1 MKAIVI
7 EQSGGPEVLAYRD
20 AEVGEPAAGQVRVC
34 IEAAGVNYID
44 TYHRSG
50 LYPLAMPFTPGV
62 EGAGVIDAVGDGV
75 EGLAVGDRVVYVM
88 TPGSYAEQAL
98 VPADKLAV
106 IPDGI
111 GTEVAGAVFLQGLT
125 AHYLTHSTYPLSSQA
140 TCLVL
145 AAAGGVGLLLTQ
157 IARRRGARVIGC
169 VSSDVKAELA
179 RRAGCDEVIRY
190 DQPHS
195 KEVDFKDE
203 VMRLTDGRGVQVAYD
218 SVAAATWRQSLGC
231 LAPRGYLVLYGNA
244 SGPVTSFD
252 PRLLNEGS
260 CFLTRPTLAHYIL
273 DEGELQARA
282 GDLFGWIAAGELDV
296 RIHKRY
302 PLRDAAQAHRDLQ
315 SRATSGKL
323 LLIP

>member
-20 AEVGEPAAGQVRVC
+20 AEAGEPAAGQVRVC

-44 TYHRSG
+44 TYQRSG
-50 LYPLAMPFTPGV
+50 LYPMAMPFTPGV
-62 EGAGVIDAVGDGV
+62 EGAGVVDAVGDGV
-75 EGLAVGDRVVYVM
+75 EGLAAGDRVVYVM

-98 VPADKLAV
+98 VPVDNLAR
-106 IPDGI
+106 IPDRI
-111 GTEVAGAVFLQGLT
+111 GTEVAGAAFLQGLT
-125 AHYLTHSTYPLSSQA
+125 AHYLAYSTYPLSSQA

-145 AAAGGVGLLLTQ
+145 AAAGGVGLLLSQ
-157 IARRRGARVIGC
+157 IAKRRGARVIGC
-169 VSSDVKAELA
+169 VSSDAKAELA
-179 RRAGCDEVIRY
+179 RQAGCGEVIRY
-190 DQPHS
+190 DQ
-195 KEVDFKDE
+195 VDFKDE
-203 VMRLTDGRGVQVAYD
+203 VMRLTGGRGVQVAYD
-218 SVAAATWRQSLGC
+218 SVGAATYRQSLGC

-244 SGPVTSFD
+244 SGPVTSLD

-260 CFLTRPTLAHYIL
+260 FFLTRPTLAHYIL

-282 GDLFGWIAAGELDV
+282 DDLFGWIAAGELDV

>member
-20 AEVGEPAAGQVRVC
+20 AEAGEPAAGQVRVC

-44 TYHRSG
+44 TYQRSG
-50 LYPLAMPFTPGV
+50 LYPMAMPFTPGV
-62 EGAGVIDAVGDGV
+62 EGAGVVDAVGDGV
-75 EGLAVGDRVVYVM
+75 EGLAAGDRVVYVM

-98 VPADKLAV
+98 VPVDNLAR
-106 IPDGI
+106 IPDRI
-111 GTEVAGAVFLQGLT
+111 GTEVAGAAFLQGLT
-125 AHYLTHSTYPLSSQA
+125 AHYLAYSTYPLSSQA

-145 AAAGGVGLLLTQ
+145 AAAGGVGLLLSQ
-157 IARRRGARVIGC
+157 IAKRRGARVIGC
-169 VSSDVKAELA
+169 VSSDAKAELA
-179 RRAGCDEVIRY
+179 RQAGCGEVIRY
-190 DQPHS
+190 DQ
-195 KEVDFKDE
+195 VDFKDE

-218 SVAAATWRQSLGC
+218 SVGAATYRQSLGC

-244 SGPVTSFD
+244 SGPVTSLD

-260 CFLTRPTLAHYIL
+260 FFLTRPTLAHYIL

-282 GDLFGWIAAGELDV
+282 DDLFGWIAAGELDV

>member
-20 AEVGEPAAGQVRVC
+20 ADAGEPAAGQVRVR

-44 TYHRSG
+44 TYQRSG
-50 LYPLAMPFTPGV
+50 LYPMPMPFTPGV
-62 EGAGVIDAVGDGV
+62 EGAGVVDAVGDGV
-75 EGLAVGDRVVYVM
+75 EGLATGDRVVYVM

-98 VPADKLAV
+98 VPADKVAR

-111 GTEVAGAVFLQGLT
+111 GTEVAGAAFLQGLT
-125 AHYLTHSTYPLSSQA
+125 AHYLAYSTYPLSSQA

-145 AAAGGVGLLLTQ
+145 AAAGGVGLLLSQ

-169 VSSDVKAELA
+169 VSSDAKAELA
-179 RRAGCDEVIRY
+179 RQAGCGEVIRY
-190 DQPHS
+190 DQ
-195 KEVDFKDE
+195 VDFKDE

-218 SVAAATWRQSLGC
+218 SVGAATYRQSLGC

-244 SGPVTSFD
+244 SGPVTSLD

-260 CFLTRPTLAHYIL
+260 FFLTRPTLAHYIL

-282 GDLFGWIAAGELDV
+282 DDLFGWIAAGELDV

>member
-20 AEVGEPAAGQVRVC
+20 AEAGEPAAGQVRVR

-62 EGAGVIDAVGDGV
+62 EGAGVVDAVGDGV
-75 EGLAVGDRVVYVM
+75 EGLAAGDRVVYVM

-98 VPADKLAV
+98 VPADKVAR

-111 GTEVAGAVFLQGLT
+111 GTEVAGAAFLQGLT
-125 AHYLTHSTYPLSSQA
+125 AHYLAYSTYPLSSQA

-145 AAAGGVGLLLTQ
+145 AAAGGVGLLLSQ

-169 VSSDVKAELA
+169 VSSDAKAELA
-179 RRAGCDEVIRY
+179 RQAGCDEVIRY
-190 DQPHS
+190 DQ
-195 KEVDFKDE
+195 VDFKDE
-203 VMRLTDGRGVQVAYD
+203 VMRLTGGRGVQVAYD
-218 SVAAATWRQSLGC
+218 SVAAATYRQSLGC

-244 SGPVTSFD
+244 SGPVTSLD
-252 PRLLNEGS
+252 LRLLNEGS
-260 CFLTRPTLAHYIL
+260 FFLTRPTLAHYIL

-282 GDLFGWIAAGELDV
+282 DDLFGWIAAGELDV

>member
-1 MKAIVI
+1 M
-7 EQSGGPEVLAYRD
+7 
-20 AEVGEPAAGQVRVC
+20 
-34 IEAAGVNYID
+34 
-44 TYHRSG
+44 
-50 LYPLAMPFTPGV
+50 

-75 EGLAVGDRVVYVM
+75 DGLAVGDRVVYVM

-111 GTEVAGAVFLQGLT
+111 STEVAGAAFLQGLT
-125 AHYLTHSTYPLSSQA
+125 AHYLTCSTYPLSSQA

-145 AAAGGVGLLLTQ
+145 AAAGGVGLLLSQ

-218 SVAAATWRQSLGC
+218 SVAAATYRQSLGC

-282 GDLFGWIAAGELDV
+282 DDLFGWIAAGELDV

>member
-20 AEVGEPAAGQVRVC
+20 AEAGEPAAGQVRVC

-44 TYHRSG
+44 TYQRSG
-50 LYPLAMPFTPGV
+50 LYPMAMPFTPGV
-62 EGAGVIDAVGDGV
+62 EGAGVVDAVGDGV
-75 EGLAVGDRVVYVM
+75 EGLAAGDRVVYVM

-98 VPADKLAV
+98 VPADKVAR

-111 GTEVAGAVFLQGLT
+111 GTEVAGAAFLQGLT
-125 AHYLTHSTYPLSSQA
+125 AHYLAYSTYPLSSQA

-145 AAAGGVGLLLTQ
+145 AAAGGVGLLLSQ

-190 DQPHS
+190 DQ
-195 KEVDFKDE
+195 VDFKDE
-203 VMRLTDGRGVQVAYD
+203 VMRLTGGRGVQVAYD
-218 SVAAATWRQSLGC
+218 SVGAATYRQSLGC

>member
-20 AEVGEPAAGQVRVC
+20 AEAGEPAAGQVRVC

-44 TYHRSG
+44 TYQRSG
-50 LYPLAMPFTPGV
+50 LYPMAMPFTPGV
-62 EGAGVIDAVGDGV
+62 EGAGVVDAVGDGV
-75 EGLAVGDRVVYVM
+75 EGLAAGDRVVYVM

-98 VPADKLAV
+98 VPADKVAR

-111 GTEVAGAVFLQGLT
+111 GTEVAGAAFLQGLT
-125 AHYLTHSTYPLSSQA
+125 AHYLAYSTYPLSSQA

-145 AAAGGVGLLLTQ
+145 AAAGGVGLLLSQ

-169 VSSDVKAELA
+169 VSSDAKAELA
-179 RRAGCDEVIRY
+179 RHAGCGEVIRY
-190 DQPHS
+190 DQ
-195 KEVDFKDE
+195 VDFKDE
-203 VMRLTDGRGVQVAYD
+203 VMRLTGGRGVQVAYD
-218 SVAAATWRQSLGC
+218 SVGAATYRQSLGC

-244 SGPVTSFD
+244 SGPVTSLD

-260 CFLTRPTLAHYIL
+260 FFLTRPTLAHYIL

-282 GDLFGWIAAGELDV
+282 DDLFGWIAAGELDV

>member
-20 AEVGEPAAGQVRVC
+20 AEAGEPAAGQVRVC

-44 TYHRSG
+44 TYQRSG
-50 LYPLAMPFTPGV
+50 LYPMAMPFTPGV
-62 EGAGVIDAVGDGV
+62 EGAGVVDAVGDGV
-75 EGLAVGDRVVYVM
+75 EGLATGDRVVYVM

-98 VPADKLAV
+98 VPVDNLAR
-106 IPDGI
+106 IPDRI
-111 GTEVAGAVFLQGLT
+111 GTEVAGAAFLQGLT
-125 AHYLTHSTYPLSSQA
+125 AHYLAYSTYPLSSQA

-145 AAAGGVGLLLTQ
+145 AAAGGVGLLLSQ
-157 IARRRGARVIGC
+157 IAKRRGARVIGC
-169 VSSDVKAELA
+169 VSSDAKAELA
-179 RRAGCDEVIRY
+179 RQAGCGEVIRY
-190 DQPHS
+190 DQ
-195 KEVDFKDE
+195 VDFKDE
-203 VMRLTDGRGVQVAYD
+203 VMRLTGGRGVQVAYD
-218 SVAAATWRQSLGC
+218 SVGAATYRQSLGC

-244 SGPVTSFD
+244 SGPVTSLD

-260 CFLTRPTLAHYIL
+260 FFLTRPTLAHYIL

-282 GDLFGWIAAGELDV
+282 DDLFGWIAAGELDV

>member
-20 AEVGEPAAGQVRVC
+20 AEAGEPAAGQVRVR

-111 GTEVAGAVFLQGLT
+111 STEVAGAAFLQGLT
-125 AHYLTHSTYPLSSQA
+125 AHYLTCSTYPLSSQA

-145 AAAGGVGLLLTQ
+145 AAAGGVGLLLSQ

-190 DQPHS
+190 DQ
-195 KEVDFKDE
+195 VDFKDE
-203 VMRLTDGRGVQVAYD
+203 VMRLTGGRGVQVAYD
-218 SVAAATWRQSLGC
+218 SVAAATYRQSLGC

-282 GDLFGWIAAGELDV
+282 DDLFGWIAAGELDV

>member
-20 AEVGEPAAGQVRVC
+20 AEAGEPAAGQVRVR

-62 EGAGVIDAVGDGV
+62 EGAGVVDAVGDGV
-75 EGLAVGDRVVYVM
+75 EGLATGDRVVYVM

-98 VPADKLAV
+98 VPADKVAR

-111 GTEVAGAVFLQGLT
+111 GTEVAGAAFLQGLT
-125 AHYLTHSTYPLSSQA
+125 AHYLAYSTYPLSSQA

-145 AAAGGVGLLLTQ
+145 AAAGGVGLLLSQ

-169 VSSDVKAELA
+169 VSTDAKAELA
-179 RRAGCDEVIRY
+179 RHAGCDEVIRY
-190 DQPHS
+190 DQ
-195 KEVDFKDE
+195 VDFKDE

-218 SVAAATWRQSLGC
+218 SVGAATYRQSLGC

-244 SGPVTSFD
+244 SGPVTSLD

-260 CFLTRPTLAHYIL
+260 FFLTRPTLAHYIL

-282 GDLFGWIAAGELDV
+282 DDLFGWIAAGELDV

>member
-20 AEVGEPAAGQVRVC
+20 ADAGEPAAGQVRVR

-75 EGLAVGDRVVYVM
+75 DGLAVGDRVVYVM

-111 GTEVAGAVFLQGLT
+111 STEVAGAAFLQGLT
-125 AHYLTHSTYPLSSQA
+125 AHYLTCSTYPLSSQA

-145 AAAGGVGLLLTQ
+145 AAAGGVGLLLSQ
-157 IARRRGARVIGC
+157 IAKRRGARVIGC

-190 DQPHS
+190 DQ
-195 KEVDFKDE
+195 VDFKDE
-203 VMRLTDGRGVQVAYD
+203 VMRLTGGRGVQVAYD
-218 SVAAATWRQSLGC
+218 SVAAATYRQSLGC

-273 DEGELQARA
+273 DEGELEARA
-282 GDLFGWIAAGELDV
+282 DDLFGWIAASELDV

>member
-20 AEVGEPAAGQVRVC
+20 AEAGEPAAGQVRVC

-44 TYHRSG
+44 TYQRSG
-50 LYPLAMPFTPGV
+50 LYPMAMPFTPGV
-62 EGAGVIDAVGDGV
+62 EGAGVVDAVGDGV
-75 EGLAVGDRVVYVM
+75 EGLAAGDRVVYVM

-98 VPADKLAV
+98 VPADKVAR

-111 GTEVAGAVFLQGLT
+111 GTEVAGAAFLQGLT
-125 AHYLTHSTYPLSSQA
+125 AHYLAYSTYPLSSQA

-145 AAAGGVGLLLTQ
+145 AAAGGVGLLLSQ

-169 VSSDVKAELA
+169 VSSDAKAELA
-179 RRAGCDEVIRY
+179 RHAGCGEVIRY
-190 DQPHS
+190 DQ
-195 KEVDFKDE
+195 VDFKDE

-218 SVAAATWRQSLGC
+218 SVGAATYRQSLGC

-244 SGPVTSFD
+244 SGPVTSLD

-260 CFLTRPTLAHYIL
+260 FFLTRPTLAHYIL

-282 GDLFGWIAAGELDV
+282 DDLFGWIAAGELDV
-296 RIHKRY
+296 RIHQRY

>member
-20 AEVGEPAAGQVRVC
+20 AEAGEPAAGQVRVR

-62 EGAGVIDAVGDGV
+62 EGAGVVDAVGDGV
-75 EGLAVGDRVVYVM
+75 EGLATGDRVVYVM

-98 VPADKLAV
+98 VPVDNLAR
-106 IPDGI
+106 IPDRI
-111 GTEVAGAVFLQGLT
+111 GTEVAGAAFLQGLT
-125 AHYLTHSTYPLSSQA
+125 AHYLAYSTYPLSSQA

-145 AAAGGVGLLLTQ
+145 AAAGGVGLLLSQ
-157 IARRRGARVIGC
+157 IAKRRGARVIGC
-169 VSSDVKAELA
+169 VSSDAKAELA
-179 RRAGCDEVIRY
+179 RQAGCGEVIRY
-190 DQPHS
+190 DQ
-195 KEVDFKDE
+195 VDFKDE
-203 VMRLTDGRGVQVAYD
+203 VMRLTGGRGVQVAYD
-218 SVAAATWRQSLGC
+218 SVGAATYRQSLGC

-244 SGPVTSFD
+244 SGPVTSLD

-260 CFLTRPTLAHYIL
+260 FFLTRPTLAHYIL

-282 GDLFGWIAAGELDV
+282 DDLFGWIAAGELDV
-296 RIHKRY
+296 RIHQRY

>member
-20 AEVGEPAAGQVRVC
+20 AEAGEPAAGQVRVC

-44 TYHRSG
+44 TYQRSG
-50 LYPLAMPFTPGV
+50 LYPMAMPFTPGV
-62 EGAGVIDAVGDGV
+62 EGAGVVDAVGDGV
-75 EGLAVGDRVVYVM
+75 EGLAAGDRVVYVM

-98 VPADKLAV
+98 VPADKVAR

-111 GTEVAGAVFLQGLT
+111 GTEVAGAAFLQGLT
-125 AHYLTHSTYPLSSQA
+125 AHYLAYSTYPLSSQA

-145 AAAGGVGLLLTQ
+145 AAAGGVGLLLSQ
-157 IARRRGARVIGC
+157 IAKRRGARVIGC
-169 VSSDVKAELA
+169 VSSDAKAELA
-179 RRAGCDEVIRY
+179 RQAGCGEVIRY
-190 DQPHS
+190 DQ
-195 KEVDFKDE
+195 VDFKDE
-203 VMRLTDGRGVQVAYD
+203 VMRLTGGRGVQVAYD
-218 SVAAATWRQSLGC
+218 SVGAATYRQSLGC

-244 SGPVTSFD
+244 SGPVTSLD

-260 CFLTRPTLAHYIL
+260 FFLTRPTLAHYIL

-282 GDLFGWIAAGELDV
+282 DDLFGWIAAGELDV

>member
-20 AEVGEPAAGQVRVC
+20 AEAGEPAAGQVRVC

-44 TYHRSG
+44 TYQRSG
-50 LYPLAMPFTPGV
+50 LYPMAMPFTPGV
-62 EGAGVIDAVGDGV
+62 EGAGVVDAVGDGV
-75 EGLAVGDRVVYVM
+75 EGLATGDRVVYVM

-98 VPADKLAV
+98 VPVDNLAR
-106 IPDGI
+106 IPDRI
-111 GTEVAGAVFLQGLT
+111 GTEVAGAAFLQGLT
-125 AHYLTHSTYPLSSQA
+125 AHYLAYSTYPLSSQA

-145 AAAGGVGLLLTQ
+145 AAAGGVGLLLSQ

-169 VSSDVKAELA
+169 VSSDAKAELA
-179 RRAGCDEVIRY
+179 RQAGCGEVIRY
-190 DQPHS
+190 DQ
-195 KEVDFKDE
+195 VDFKDE
-203 VMRLTDGRGVQVAYD
+203 VMRLTGGRGVQVAYD
-218 SVAAATWRQSLGC
+218 SVGAATYRQSLGC

-244 SGPVTSFD
+244 SGPVTSLD

-260 CFLTRPTLAHYIL
+260 FFLTRPTLAHYIL

-282 GDLFGWIAAGELDV
+282 DDLFGWIAAGELDV

>member
-20 AEVGEPAAGQVRVC
+20 AEAGEPAAGQVRVR

-62 EGAGVIDAVGDGV
+62 EGAGVVDAVGDGV
-75 EGLAVGDRVVYVM
+75 EGLAAGDRVVYVM

-98 VPADKLAV
+98 VPADKVAR

-111 GTEVAGAVFLQGLT
+111 GTEVAGAAFLQGLT
-125 AHYLTHSTYPLSSQA
+125 AHYLAYSTYPLSSQA

-145 AAAGGVGLLLTQ
+145 AAAGGVGLLLSQ

-169 VSSDVKAELA
+169 VSSDAKAELA
-179 RRAGCDEVIRY
+179 RQAGCDEVIRY
-190 DQPHS
+190 DQ
-195 KEVDFKDE
+195 VDFKDE

-218 SVAAATWRQSLGC
+218 SVAAATYRQSLGC

-244 SGPVTSFD
+244 SGPVTSLD
-252 PRLLNEGS
+252 LRLLNEGS
-260 CFLTRPTLAHYIL
+260 FFLTRPTLAHYIL

-282 GDLFGWIAAGELDV
+282 DDLFGWIAAGELDV

>member
-20 AEVGEPAAGQVRVC
+20 ADAGEPAAGQVRVC

-44 TYHRSG
+44 TYQRSG
-50 LYPLAMPFTPGV
+50 LYPMAMPFTPGV
-62 EGAGVIDAVGDGV
+62 EGAGVVDAVGDGV
-75 EGLAVGDRVVYVM
+75 EGLATGDRVVYVM

-98 VPADKLAV
+98 VPVDNLAR
-106 IPDGI
+106 IPDRI
-111 GTEVAGAVFLQGLT
+111 GTEVAGAAFLQGLT
-125 AHYLTHSTYPLSSQA
+125 AHYLAYSTYPLSSQA

-145 AAAGGVGLLLTQ
+145 AAAGGVGLLLSQ

-169 VSSDVKAELA
+169 VSSDAKAELA
-179 RRAGCDEVIRY
+179 RQAGCGEVIRY
-190 DQPHS
+190 D
-195 KEVDFKDE
+195 EVDFKDE

-218 SVAAATWRQSLGC
+218 SVGAATYRQSLGC

-244 SGPVTSFD
+244 SGPVTSLD

-260 CFLTRPTLAHYIL
+260 FFLTRPTLAHYIL

-282 GDLFGWIAAGELDV
+282 DDLFGWIAAGELDV
-296 RIHKRY
+296 RIHQRY

>member
-7 EQSGGPEVLAYRD
+7 ERSGGPEVLAYRD
-20 AEVGEPAAGQVRVC
+20 VDLGEPAAGQVRVR

-50 LYPLAMPFTPGV
+50 LYPMGMPFTPGV
-62 EGAGVIDAVGDGV
+62 EGAGVVDAVGEGVDG
-75 EGLAVGDRVVYVM
+75 LSVGDRVVYSM

-98 VPADKLAV
+98 VAADKTAL

-111 GTEVAGAVFLQGLT
+111 GTELAGAAFLQGLT
-125 AHYLTHSTYPLSSQA
+125 AHYLACSTYPLSSSS

-145 AAAGGVGLLLTQ
+145 AAAGGVGLLLSQ
-157 IARRRGARVIGC
+157 IAKRRGARVIGC
-169 VSSDVKAELA
+169 VSTDAKAALA
-179 RRAGCDEVIRY
+179 RQAGCDEVIRY
-190 DQPHS
+190 DR
-195 KEVDFKDE
+195 VDFKDE
-203 VMRLTDGRGVQVAYD
+203 VMRLTGGRGVQVAYD
-218 SVAAATWRQSLGC
+218 SVAAATYRQSLAC

-252 PRLLNEGS
+252 PRLLNDGS
-260 CFLTRPTLAHYIL
+260 YFVTRPTLAHYVL
-273 DEGELQARA
+273 DEGELRSRA
-282 GDLFGWIAAGELDV
+282 GDLFGWIAAGDLDV
-296 RIHKRY
+296 RIHRRY
-302 PLRDAAQAHRDLQ
+302 PLREAAQAHRDIQ

>member
-20 AEVGEPAAGQVRVC
+20 AEAGEPAAGQVRVR

-62 EGAGVIDAVGDGV
+62 EGAGVVDAVGDGV
-75 EGLAVGDRVVYVM
+75 EGLAAGDRVVYVM

-98 VPADKLAV
+98 VPADNLAR

-111 GTEVAGAVFLQGLT
+111 GTEVAGAAFLQGLT
-125 AHYLTHSTYPLSSQA
+125 AHYLAYSTYPLSSQA

-145 AAAGGVGLLLTQ
+145 AAAGGVGLLLSQ

-169 VSSDVKAELA
+169 VSSDAKAELA
-179 RRAGCDEVIRY
+179 RQAGCGEVIRY
-190 DQPHS
+190 DQ
-195 KEVDFKDE
+195 VDFKDE
-203 VMRLTDGRGVQVAYD
+203 VMRLTGGRGVQVAYD
-218 SVAAATWRQSLGC
+218 SVGAATYRQSLGC

-244 SGPVTSFD
+244 SGPVTSLD

-260 CFLTRPTLAHYIL
+260 FFLTRPTLAHYIL

-282 GDLFGWIAAGELDV
+282 DDLFGWIAAGELDV

>member
-20 AEVGEPAAGQVRVC
+20 AEAGEPAAGQVRVC

-44 TYHRSG
+44 TYQRSG
-50 LYPLAMPFTPGV
+50 LYPMAMPFTPGV
-62 EGAGVIDAVGDGV
+62 EGAGVVDAVGDGV
-75 EGLAVGDRVVYVM
+75 EGLAAGDRVVYVM

-98 VPADKLAV
+98 VPADKVAR

-111 GTEVAGAVFLQGLT
+111 GTEVAGAAFLQGLT
-125 AHYLTHSTYPLSSQA
+125 AHYLAYSTYPLSSQA

-145 AAAGGVGLLLTQ
+145 AAAGGVGLLLSQ

-169 VSSDVKAELA
+169 VSTDAKAELA
-179 RRAGCDEVIRY
+179 RHAGCDEVIRY
-190 DQPHS
+190 DQ
-195 KEVDFKDE
+195 VDFKDE

-218 SVAAATWRQSLGC
+218 SVGAATYRQSLGC
-231 LAPRGYLVLYGNA
+231 LAPCGYLVLYGNA
-244 SGPVTSFD
+244 SGPVTSLD

-260 CFLTRPTLAHYIL
+260 FFLTRPTLAHYIL

-282 GDLFGWIAAGELDV
+282 DDLFGWIAAGELDV

>member
-20 AEVGEPAAGQVRVC
+20 AGVSEPAAGQVRVRV
-34 IEAAGVNYID
+34 EAAGVNYID

-50 LYPLAMPFTPGV
+50 LYPMGMPFTPGV
-62 EGAGVIDAVGDGV
+62 EGAGVVDAVGAGV
-75 EGLAVGDRVVYVM
+75 DGLAVGDRVVYAM
-88 TPGSYAEQAL
+88 SPGSYAEQAL
-98 VPADKLAV
+98 APADKTAL

-111 GTEVAGAVFLQGLT
+111 GTELAGAAFLQGLT
-125 AHYLTHSTYPLSSQA
+125 AHYLACSTYPLSSSA

-145 AAAGGVGLLLTQ
+145 AAAGGVGLLLVQ
-157 IARRRGARVIGC
+157 IAMRRGARVIGC
-169 VSSDVKAELA
+169 VSTDAKAESA
-179 RRAGCDEVIRY
+179 RQAGCAEVIRY
-190 DQPHS
+190 DQ
-195 KEVDFKDE
+195 VDFKDE
-203 VMRLTDGRGVQVAYD
+203 VMRLTGGRGVQVVYD
-218 SVAAATWRQSLGC
+218 SVAAATYRQSLAC

-260 CFLTRPTLAHYIL
+260 YFVTRPTLAHYLL
-273 DEGELQARA
+273 DEGELRSRA
-282 GDLFGWIAAGELDV
+282 GDLFGWIAAGDLDV
-296 RIHKRY
+296 RIHRRY
-302 PLRDAAQAHRDLQ
+302 PLRDAAQAHRDIQ

>member
-111 GTEVAGAVFLQGLT
+111 GTEVAGAAFLQGLT
-125 AHYLTHSTYPLSSQA
+125 AHYLTCSTYPLSSQA

-145 AAAGGVGLLLTQ
+145 AAAGGVGLLLSQ

-179 RRAGCDEVIRY
+179 RQAGCDEVIRY
-190 DQPHS
+190 DQ
-195 KEVDFKDE
+195 VDFKDE

-302 PLRDAAQAHRDLQ
+302 PLQDAAQAHRDLQ

>member
-7 EQSGGPEVLAYRD
+7 EQSGGPEVLVCRD
-20 AEVGEPAAGQVRVC
+20 ADLGEPAAGQVRVR

-50 LYPLAMPFTPGV
+50 LYPMEMPFTPGV
-62 EGAGVIDAVGDGV
+62 EGAGVVDAVGDGV
-75 EGLAVGDRVVYVM
+75 DRLAVGDRVVYAM
-88 TPGSYAEQAL
+88 TPGAYAEQAL
-98 VPADKLAV
+98 VPADKAAL

-111 GTEVAGAVFLQGLT
+111 DTELAGAAFLQGLT
-125 AHYLTHSTYPLSSQA
+125 AHYLACSTYPLSSA
-140 TCLVL
+140 STCLVL
-145 AAAGGVGLLLTQ
+145 AAAGGVGLLLAQ

-169 VSSDVKAELA
+169 VSTDAKEELA
-179 RRAGCDEVIRY
+179 RNAGCDEVIRY
-190 DQPHS
+190 DR
-195 KEVDFKDE
+195 VDFEDE
-203 VMRLTDGRGVQVAYD
+203 VMRLTGGRGVQVAYD
-218 SVAAATWRQSLGC
+218 SVAAATYRQSLAC
-231 LAPRGYLVLYGNA
+231 LAPRGCLALYGNS

-260 CFLTRPTLAHYIL
+260 LFLTRPTLAHYIR

-296 RIHKRY
+296 RIHQRY
-302 PLRDAAQAHRDLQ
+302 PLRDAARAHRDIQ

>member
-190 DQPHS
+190 DQ
-195 KEVDFKDE
+195 VDFKDE

>member
-20 AEVGEPAAGQVRVC
+20 AEAGEPAAGQVRVR

-62 EGAGVIDAVGDGV
+62 EGAGVVDAVGDGV
-75 EGLAVGDRVVYVM
+75 EGLAAGDRVVYVM

-98 VPADKLAV
+98 VPVDNLAR
-106 IPDGI
+106 IPDRI
-111 GTEVAGAVFLQGLT
+111 GTEVAGAAFLQGLT
-125 AHYLTHSTYPLSSQA
+125 AHYLAYSTYPLSSQA

-145 AAAGGVGLLLTQ
+145 AAAGGVGLLLSQ

-169 VSSDVKAELA
+169 VSTDAKAELA
-179 RRAGCDEVIRY
+179 RQAGCGEVIRY
-190 DQPHS
+190 DQ
-195 KEVDFKDE
+195 VDFKDE

-218 SVAAATWRQSLGC
+218 SVGAATYRQSLGC

-244 SGPVTSFD
+244 SGPVTSLD

-260 CFLTRPTLAHYIL
+260 FFLTRPTLAHYIL

-282 GDLFGWIAAGELDV
+282 DDLFGWIAAGELDV
-296 RIHKRY
+296 RIHQRY

>member
-20 AEVGEPAAGQVRVC
+20 AEAGEPAAGQVRVR

-62 EGAGVIDAVGDGV
+62 EGAGVVDAVGDGV
-75 EGLAVGDRVVYVM
+75 EGLATGDRVVYVM

-98 VPADKLAV
+98 VPVDNLAR
-106 IPDGI
+106 IPDRI
-111 GTEVAGAVFLQGLT
+111 GTEVAGAAFLQGLT
-125 AHYLTHSTYPLSSQA
+125 AHYLAYSTYPLSSQA

-145 AAAGGVGLLLTQ
+145 AAAGGVGLLLSQ
-157 IARRRGARVIGC
+157 IAKRRGARVIGC
-169 VSSDVKAELA
+169 VSSDAKAELA
-179 RRAGCDEVIRY
+179 RQAGCGEVIRY
-190 DQPHS
+190 DQ
-195 KEVDFKDE
+195 VDFKDE
-203 VMRLTDGRGVQVAYD
+203 VMRLTGGRGVQVAYD
-218 SVAAATWRQSLGC
+218 SVGAATYRQSLGC

-244 SGPVTSFD
+244 SGPVTSLD

-260 CFLTRPTLAHYIL
+260 FFLTRPTLAHYIL

-282 GDLFGWIAAGELDV
+282 DDLFGWIAAGELDV

>member
-20 AEVGEPAAGQVRVC
+20 AEAGEPAAGQVRVR

-62 EGAGVIDAVGDGV
+62 EGAGVVDAVGDGV
-75 EGLAVGDRVVYVM
+75 EGLATGDRVVYVM

-98 VPADKLAV
+98 VPVDNLAR
-106 IPDGI
+106 IPDRI
-111 GTEVAGAVFLQGLT
+111 GTEVAGAAFLQGLT
-125 AHYLTHSTYPLSSQA
+125 AHYLAYSTYPLSSQA

-145 AAAGGVGLLLTQ
+145 AAAGGVGLLLSQ

-169 VSSDVKAELA
+169 VSTDAKAELA
-179 RRAGCDEVIRY
+179 RQAGCGEVIRY
-190 DQPHS
+190 D
-195 KEVDFKDE
+195 EVDFKDE

-218 SVAAATWRQSLGC
+218 SVGAATYRQSLGC

-244 SGPVTSFD
+244 SGPVTSLD

-260 CFLTRPTLAHYIL
+260 FFLTRPTLAHYIL

-282 GDLFGWIAAGELDV
+282 DDLFGWIAAGELDV
-296 RIHKRY
+296 RIHQRY

>member
-20 AEVGEPAAGQVRVC
+20 AEAGEPAAGQVRVR

-62 EGAGVIDAVGDGV
+62 EGAGVVDAVGDGV
-75 EGLAVGDRVVYVM
+75 EGLATGDRVVYVM

-98 VPADKLAV
+98 VPVDNLAR
-106 IPDGI
+106 IPDRI
-111 GTEVAGAVFLQGLT
+111 GTEVAGAAFLQGLT
-125 AHYLTHSTYPLSSQA
+125 AHYLAYSTYPLSSQA

-145 AAAGGVGLLLTQ
+145 AAAGGVGLLLSQ

-169 VSSDVKAELA
+169 VSSDAKAELA
-179 RRAGCDEVIRY
+179 RQAGCGEVIRY
-190 DQPHS
+190 DQ
-195 KEVDFKDE
+195 VDFKDE
-203 VMRLTDGRGVQVAYD
+203 VMRLTGGRGVQVAYD
-218 SVAAATWRQSLGC
+218 SVGAATYRQSLGC

-244 SGPVTSFD
+244 SGPVTSLD

-260 CFLTRPTLAHYIL
+260 FFLTRPTLAHYIL

-282 GDLFGWIAAGELDV
+282 DDLFGWIAAGELDV

>member
-20 AEVGEPAAGQVRVC
+20 ADAGEPAAGQVRVC

-44 TYHRSG
+44 TYQRSG
-50 LYPLAMPFTPGV
+50 LYPMAMPFTPGV
-62 EGAGVIDAVGDGV
+62 EGAGVVDAVGDGV
-75 EGLAVGDRVVYVM
+75 EGLATGDRVVYVM

-98 VPADKLAV
+98 VPVDNLAR
-106 IPDGI
+106 IPDRI
-111 GTEVAGAVFLQGLT
+111 GTEVAGAAFLQGLT
-125 AHYLTHSTYPLSSQA
+125 AHYLAYSTYPLSSQA

-145 AAAGGVGLLLTQ
+145 AAAGGVGLLLSQ

-169 VSSDVKAELA
+169 VSTDAKAELA
-179 RRAGCDEVIRY
+179 RQAGCGEVIRY
-190 DQPHS
+190 DQ
-195 KEVDFKDE
+195 VDFKDE
-203 VMRLTDGRGVQVAYD
+203 VMRLTGGRGVQVAYD
-218 SVAAATWRQSLGC
+218 SVGAATYRQSLGC

-244 SGPVTSFD
+244 SGPVTSLD

-260 CFLTRPTLAHYIL
+260 FFLTRPTLAHYIL

-282 GDLFGWIAAGELDV
+282 DDLFGWIAAGELDV

>member
-20 AEVGEPAAGQVRVC
+20 ADAGEPAAGQVRVC

-44 TYHRSG
+44 TYQRSG
-50 LYPLAMPFTPGV
+50 LYPMAMPFTPGV
-62 EGAGVIDAVGDGV
+62 EGAGVVDAVGDGV
-75 EGLAVGDRVVYVM
+75 EGLAAGDRVVYVM

-98 VPADKLAV
+98 VPADKVAR

-111 GTEVAGAVFLQGLT
+111 GTEVAGAAFLQGLT
-125 AHYLTHSTYPLSSQA
+125 AHYLAYSTYPLSSQA

-145 AAAGGVGLLLTQ
+145 AAAGGVGLLLSQ

-169 VSSDVKAELA
+169 VSTDAKAELA
-179 RRAGCDEVIRY
+179 RHAGCDEVIRY
-190 DQPHS
+190 DQ
-195 KEVDFKDE
+195 VDFKDE

-218 SVAAATWRQSLGC
+218 SVGAATYRQSLGC

-244 SGPVTSFD
+244 SGPVTSLD

-260 CFLTRPTLAHYIL
+260 FFLTRPTLAHYIL

-282 GDLFGWIAAGELDV
+282 DDLFGWIAAGELDV
-296 RIHKRY
+296 RIHQRY